1 MRKPKLINHVVIV
14 IVIIGLFFFQIA
26 ILVALMRQRDDRN
39 AWKIYERSTTNSEA
53 EAVAM

>member
-1 MRKPKLINHVVIV
+1 MRKAKLINHVVIV
-14 IVIIGLFFFQIA
+14 IVIISLFFFQIA